1 MKYGF
6 FPGCSYTGAAG
17 YKESTEAVSRLLGI
31 KLVEIQDWN
40 CCGATSY
47 WSTQSLEAYVLP
59 ARIMA
64 LAERQGLS
72 EIVNVCNAC
81 YSTLRKARERLTA
94 DSDLKQKVN
103 VSLAEEGLIYSGDLK
118 IRHLMEVIVNDLDAD
133 DIKKYIKKDLSDLV
147 VAPYYGCQLN
157 RPWADIDD
165 GQYPVLMDR
174 LIEMVGA
181 KPLKHYSAKTECCGA
196 AHMVAHRDFC
206 MPLNDRIIRD
216 ATGKGAQ
223 IVCTL
228 CPLCQFNVDAS
239 QQRPGLIKLPIIFFT
254 QLMGMAFGF
263 SEKDLKLQ
271 KLLTPF
277 KVAV

>member
-6 FPGCSYTGAAG
+6 FPGCSYKGAAG

-31 KLVEIQDWN
+31 ELVEIRDWN

-64 LAERQGLS
+64 LAEKQGVA

-81 YSTLRKARERLTA
+81 YFTLRKAHERLA
-94 DSDLKQKVN
+94 RDNDLNQKVN
-103 VSLAEEGLIYSGDLK
+103 LALAEEGLKYTGNLN
-118 IRHLMEVIVNDLDAD
+118 IRHFMEVIVNDLNPD
-133 DIKKYIKKDLSDLV
+133 DIKKHIKKDLSGLV

-165 GQYPVLMDR
+165 AHHPVLMDR

-181 KPLKHYSAKTECCGA
+181 RPLKNYSAKTECCGA
-196 AHMVAHRDFC
+196 AHMVAHRDLC
-206 MPLNDRIIRD
+206 LPLNKRIVQD
-216 ATGKGAQ
+216 AVNKGAQ
-223 IVCTL
+223 TICTL

-239 QQRPGLIKLPIIFFT
+239 QHKPGLMKLPVIFFT
-254 QLMGMAFGF
+254 QLIGLAFGL

-277 KVAV
+277 KMAV

>member
-6 FPGCSYTGAAG
+6 FPGCSYKGAAG

-31 KLVEIQDWN
+31 ELVEIQDWN

-64 LAERQGLS
+64 LAEKQGFS

-81 YSTLRKARERLTA
+81 YSTLRKAQEKLA
-94 DSDLKQKVN
+94 QDNALKEKVN
-103 VSLAEEGLIYSGDLK
+103 LALAEEGLTYSGDLK
-118 IRHLMEVIVNDLDAD
+118 IRHLMEVIVNDVNAD
-133 DIKKYIKKDLSDLV
+133 DIKKHIKKTLSDLV

-157 RPWADIDD
+157 RPWVDIDD
-165 GQYPVLMDR
+165 AQYPVLMDR

-181 KPLKHYSAKTECCGA
+181 KPLKNYSAKTECCGA
-196 AHMVAHRDFC
+196 AHMVAHKDFC
-206 MPLNDRIIRD
+206 MPLNKRIVQD
-216 ATGKGAQ
+216 AVNKGAQ
-223 IVCTL
+223 SICTL

-239 QQRPGLIKLPIIFFT
+239 QKGPESPKLPVLFFT
-254 QLMGMAFGF
+254 QLMGLAFGL
-263 SEKDLKLQ
+263 SEKDLMLQ